1 MTTRITP
8 TYAVNGLKQ
17 REFPISNGSFPQ
29 SNRKSKVKR
38 RSLKDNSTKSNLDNS
53 LNDLKLS
60 LRQEC
65 LQLASFLKQESFR
78 PGYVR

>member
-8 TYAVNGLKQ
+8 TYAINGLKQ
-17 REFPISNGSFPQ
+17 KEFPINNTTLP
-29 SNRKSKVKR
+29 NTRRKIKSKTRSFKSHPVKR
-38 RSLKDNSTKSNLDNS
+38 DLDNS
-53 LNDLKLS
+53 MKDLKLS

>member
-8 TYAVNGLKQ
+8 TYAINGLKQ
-17 REFPISNGSFPQ
+17 REFPINKRNYQ
-29 SNRKSKVKR
+29 KTKRNSKAKT
-38 RSLKDNSTKSNLDNS
+38 RSLKIHSTKRNSDDS